1 MDESQALLAFGALSQ
16 DTRLRLLRH
25 LVRAGP
31 DGIAAGDLADAV
43 GVSPSNV
50 SFHLKEMERAG
61 LVAARRE
68 ARSIIYAAEYGALT
82 GLIRFLMRDCC
93 AGRAEICGP
102 AMKARG

>member
-68 ARSIIYAAEYGALT
+68 ARSII
-82 GLIRFLMRDCC
+82 
-93 AGRAEICGP
+93 
-102 AMKARG
+102 